1 MSDTYQNRKSSP
13 TIRCRIVELKEGI
26 YNKDEKGINTI
37 YGLIKRTRIVGT
49 VIYKKIQSNPNQEEE
64 MIKSSQGSSIRLS
77 FQIDDGTGIIL
88 VNFWNVLEKLD
99 QQIIR
104 GDLVQVVGRVSI
116 YQDNVQINGE
126 IVKKINNPNE
136 ELLHEIEMIKFLKK
150 FGKRDLSSIK
160 DNEEES
166 ILKEDNIDGFS
177 EKSSNSPKTE
187 IKEAKYSSDEF
198 GEFNNFIN
206 DIDEDELE
214 EKIVKIIKSHDKG
227 DGVELNTLIEII
239 GGDMDLIEDILK
251 KMCLNTKIYKISNN
265 IYKLN

>member
-26 YNKDEKGINTI
+26 YNRDEKGINTI
-37 YGLIKRTRIVGT
+37 YGLIQRTRIVGT

-64 MIKSSQGSSIRLS
+64 MIKSSQGSSNRLS
-77 FQIDDGTGIIL
+77 FQIDDGTGVIW
-88 VNFWNVLEKLD
+88 VNLWNVLEKLD
-99 QQIIR
+99 QQIIS
-104 GDLVQVVGRVSI
+104 GDLVQVVGRVST
-116 YQDNVQINGE
+116 YQDKIQINGE

-136 ELLHEIEMIKFLKK
+136 ELLHVIEMIDFLKK
-150 FGKRDLSSIK
+150 FGKREFSSIK
-160 DNEEES
+160 DIEEES
-166 ILKEDNIDGFS
+166 MLKVENIDGFS
-177 EKSSNSPKTE
+177 EKSSVSPKTE
-187 IKEAKYSSDEF
+187 FKEEKYTDEF

-227 DGVELNTLIEII
+227 DGVELNTLTDII